1 MMTERMSHEGSGAIR
16 WGLMLAS
23 NTQTTGTF
31 FSSWGRLGD
40 VALGAL
46 LFYVFIVMLT
56 RVLGKRT
63 TGQMNNFDWL
73 VTVAVGSLAAS
84 GILLESVSLLDAAV
98 GIVVLGVLQWLT
110 TWLSLRVT
118 WFAHI
123 VKGRPRLLLH
133 MGELQA
139 DAMRGERIAASE
151 VRAALRRGGY
161 LKLDEAN
168 WVILENDGTLTVVPR
183 REEGLGD
190 ADALSDVA
198 HDVKESP
205 EPAPL
210 VTRA

>member
-1 MMTERMSHEGSGAIR
+1 MTEKDAVWFYDLQGVWEVI
-16 WGLMLAS
+16 LAAPLIY
-23 NTQTTGTF
+23 F
-31 FSSWGRLGD
+31 L
-40 VALGAL
+40 VI
-46 LFYVFIVMLT
+46 LFVRIS
-56 RVLGKRT
+56 GKRT

-133 MGELQA
+133 KGELQA